1 MEFKC
6 SICNYTSDTKRSV
19 VRHINKKIKCGD
31 NPTVMEVPVEISCE
45 YCNKKITTIPNLN
58 KHLKVCK
65 VKKEDFLKN
74 EKNLRKKIVEL
85 TMNLDGSFSAEHGIG
100 VTRKAE
106 LKKYKKDELN
116 IMKSIKKSIDDKNIL
131 NPGKIIDY

>member
-1 MEFKC
+1 MKIQVSGYGHIGDGNIHFNISQPTKIKKDDFFKFE
-6 SICNYTSDTKRSV
+6 
-19 VRHINKKIKCGD
+19 KKI
-31 NPTVMEVPVEISCE
+31 
-45 YCNKKITTIPNLN
+45 
-58 KHLKVCK
+58 
-65 VKKEDFLKN
+65 
-74 EKNLRKKIVEL
+74 RKKLVDL
-85 TMNLDGSFSAEHGIG
+85 TMSLDGSFSAEHGIG